1 MRLHDARFQLAWTT
15 AADCWSVLAPRPGG
29 ESRLHQAFFKKWGDE
44 GEVDLLQEL
53 SDLIILT
60 ASRCLMGKEVR
71 ESLFEKVSGL
81 FHYLDMGMR
90 PISVIFPYLPI
101 KAHRDRDWARAQLAE
116 IFAKIINNRRDSG
129 VTEPDVLQVCAVG
142 GRVEVL
148 VCACAP
154 ALPSS
159 LSAHTQPTLRLGF
172 NAAGEALTVES
183 STCL

>member
-1 MRLHDARFQLAWTT
+1 MLFFVF
-15 AADCWSVLAPRPGG
+15 VLPR
-29 ESRLHQAFFKKWGDE
+29 QAFFKKWGDE

-129 VTEPDVLQVCAVG
+129 VTEPDVLQVCVRETSNISTPVWIGVG
-142 GRVEVL
+142 MSSQQQCSR
-148 VCACAP
+148 
-154 ALPSS
+154 AL
-159 LSAHTQPTLRLGF
+159 LKVR
-172 NAAGEALTVES
+172 
-183 STCL
+183 